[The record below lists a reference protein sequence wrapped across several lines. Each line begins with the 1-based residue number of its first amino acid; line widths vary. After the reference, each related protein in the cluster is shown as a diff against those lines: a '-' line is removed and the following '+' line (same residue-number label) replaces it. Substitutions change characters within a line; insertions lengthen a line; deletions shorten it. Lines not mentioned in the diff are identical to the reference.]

1 MDEYTKKKRQ
11 EFLELINKTFPDRKT
26 NSFYTDIIKFADNEL
41 YKIFS

>member
-1 MDEYTKKKRQ
+1 MDKYTKKKRQ
-11 EFLELINKTFPDRKT
+11 EFLELTNKTFPDRKT